1 MPIITDEVAAFRA
14 AVSDTTNNIMLIA
27 GAGCGKTTAIEV
39 CDPYFP
45 SNTCFLAFNKSIQT
59 ELSRRLPHRT
69 VKTFHAIALQALAT
83 RLGRF
88 PVEANKYKAL
98 AKSMFNC
105 DYDTQVMI
113 SNIISLYQL
122 SDEGAERKLT
132 EITSEYFYATVEADL
147 ESLDMLPEL
156 SYQQAAEMAH
166 KVFVKEVKK
175 PTGFTY
181 DDMLWMLV
189 HYTYNLRWNLRNF
202 DTIVVDEV
210 QDVSPI
216 RKAIIKMLGKRY
228 IGVGDPSQSIYGFAG
243 ALPSAIPDLVSELAM
258 TELTLSTTWR
268 CARVV
273 VDRANEIIGNG
284 FLKPN
289 PNAVDGAVTTITQTT
304 FDFRLQKLNSKDM
317 VLCRTNA
324 PLIQL
329 ALTCLK
335 DNLHFEL
342 FSDFPN
348 KLAMLADRIA
358 RRDEVT
364 GIPSFLTAL
373 NVHYLERKASLKSKQ
388 AIQRM
393 EDEQTALE
401 AVANQAGN
409 PTDIGRLLR
418 SMSTSK
424 GGMKILTGHK
434 AKGLEADNVYII
446 SPQLI
451 PAPWVDPENADDLQ
465 QEVNMEYVMVTRAKY
480 NVYYVGLMPMWETE
494 IEAIFKEKIEEE
506 VSSWPNEFL
515 QP

>member
-14 AVSDTTNNIMLIA
+14 AISDTRDNIMLIA

-39 CDPYFP
+39 CDPFFP
-45 SNTCFLAFNKSIQT
+45 HSTCLLAFNKSIQE
-59 ELSRRLPHRT
+59 ELSRRLAHRT
-69 VKTFHAIALQALAT
+69 VKTFHAVALQNLST
-83 RLGRF
+83 RLGRL

-98 AKSMFNC
+98 AKREFDC
-105 DYDTQVMI
+105 DYDTQVML

-122 SDEGAERKLT
+122 SDEGAQRKLSD
-132 EITSEYFYATVEADL
+132 ITPEYFYQVVEDKI
-147 ESLDMLPEL
+147 ESLDLIPDL
-156 SYQQAAEMAH
+156 SYVQAAAMAH
-166 KVFVKEVKK
+166 KVFIKEIKK

-189 HYTYNLRWNLRNF
+189 HYAHNLRWNLRNF

-243 ALPSAIPDLVSELAM
+243 ALPSAIPDLVSELSM
-258 TELTLSTTWR
+258 KELTLSTTWR
-268 CARVV
+268 CAKVV
-273 VDRANEIIGNG
+273 VDRANAIIGNG

-289 PNAVDGAVTTITQTT
+289 PSAVDGSVSCINQST
-304 FDFRLQKLNSKDM
+304 FDFRLPKLNSKDM
-317 VLCRTNA
+317 ILCRTNA

-358 RRDEVT
+358 RRDDIT
-364 GIPSFLTAL
+364 GIETFLTAL
-373 NVHYLERKASLKSKQ
+373 NVHYLERKASLKSPQ

-393 EDEQTALE
+393 EDEQNALE
-401 AVANQAGN
+401 AVARQSST
-409 PTDIGRLLR
+409 PSDVGRLLR
-418 SMSTSK
+418 AMSTSK

-446 SPQLI
+446 APQLI
-451 PAPWVDPENADDLQ
+451 PAPWVDESNSDDMQ

-494 IEAIFKEKIEEE
+494 VEAIFKEKVEEE
-506 VSSWPNEFL
+506 VSSWPNDYL